1 MRRVAASLAI
11 ALAICL
17 PLACSDDGDG
27 SSSGG
32 ADATTAAGGDTSG
45 GGGADTTLAPT
56 TTFMPTC
63 AEMPPVDVIFAAVGV
78 PVDEGTVVATGT
90 CQYLGV
96 NDQSLSVL
104 MSHYVTDLDIAT
116 FLDLQ
121 ASLGPATPVETP
133 AGAAYGPDGTVFLG
147 TEQGVYAVQTMVT
160 GGPAIDQVAQSA
172 ALLAAW
178 LGG

>member
-1 MRRVAASLAI
+1 MRRVAASVAI
-11 ALAICL
+11 TLAICL

-27 SSSGG
+27 GSSSGG
-32 ADATTAAGGDTSG
+32 AGATTVAGGG
-45 GGGADTTLAPT
+45 AGGADTTLAPT

-63 AEMPPVDVIFAAVGV
+63 AGMPSVDVIFAAVGV